1 LNSSVGKKYLMAI
14 TGLIWAGF
22 VFAHM
27 AGNLLLFLGPDAYNS
42 YGHALTSGKIIF
54 VVEAVLIFSFL
65 SHVYCAIS
73 LTIENKKARG
83 GNGYSVIAKGEKGAS
98 LASRTMAIH
107 GSIILIFLIS
117 HILTFKLG
125 ANYETTVN
133 GAPMRDLYRLIVEV
147 FHQPLY
153 LVWYIISLILLGF
166 HLSHGVASM
175 FQSFGVLSRSLKQNT
190 KKWSITYAV
199 IVALGFL
206 SQPIYIFFFAN

>member
-1 LNSSVGKKYLMAI
+1 MAI